1 MPTHWF
7 RSLQASESYDQGWLW
22 QCAIPS
28 GATYKRVRWSWGFAG
43 DTSDTADMHF
53 IQTNLQVAGLCTT
66 IGNGTEVPPHP
77 ITTSGDVAPPTQRW
91 LWWEARQPR
100 VAAIDHAA
108 GVISWNDSGPQEIPD
123 VQVGV
128 LATGIP
134 GGDSLNLWF
143 SWQSTNGA
151 WEASG
156 QQRIWVATSTLYVT
170 P

>member
-1 MPTHWF
+1 MTTHWY
-7 RSLQASESYDQGWLW
+7 RSLQAAEFYDVGWLW

-28 GATYKRVRWSWGFAG
+28 GATYKRVRWAWGFAG
-43 DTSDTADMHF
+43 NTDNKVDMHA
-53 IQTNLQVAGLCTT
+53 IATNLQVAGLCTT

-77 ITTSGDVAPPTQRW
+77 LTTPGDVAPPTQRW
-91 LWWEARQPR
+91 LWWETRQPIA
-100 VAAIDHAA
+100 VSVDNGS
-108 GVISWNDSGPQEIPD
+108 GVISWRDSGPQETPD
-123 VQVGV
+123 VRTQV

-151 WEASG
+151 WDPSG

>member
-1 MPTHWF
+1 MTAHWF
-7 RSLQASESYDQGWLW
+7 RSLQAAEFYDEGWLW

-28 GATYKRVRWSWGFAG
+28 GATYRRIHWSWGFSG
-43 DTSDTADMHF
+43 NTADTVDMHA
-53 IQTNLQVAGLCTT
+53 ISTNLQVAGICTT

-91 LWWEARQPR
+91 LWWETRQPIA
-100 VAAIDHAA
+100 VSVDHAA
-108 GVISWNDSGPQEIPD
+108 GVISWRDSGPQNELDIKAP
-123 VQVGV
+123 V

-151 WEASG
+151 WDPSG
-156 QQRIWVATSTLYVT
+156 AQRIWVSTSTLYTT

>member
-1 MPTHWF
+1 MH
-7 RSLQASESYDQGWLW
+7 
-22 QCAIPS
+22 AIS
-28 GATYKRVRWSWGFAG
+28 
-43 DTSDTADMHF
+43 
-53 IQTNLQVAGLCTT
+53 TNLQVAGLCTT

-91 LWWEARQPR
+91 LWWETRQPIA
-100 VAAIDHAA
+100 VSVDHAA
-108 GVISWNDSGPQEIPD
+108 GVISWRDSGPQNELDIKAP
-123 VQVGV
+123 V

-151 WEASG
+151 WDSSG
-156 QQRIWVATSTLYVT
+156 AQRIWVSTSTLYTT